1 MNISEV
7 KIRKVEGKERFKAWA
22 TITFEDCFRI
32 HGLKVIEGE
41 NGLFVAMPSR
51 KLPNGEFID
60 TAYPLN
66 QELRET
72 IQGKILAEYNKEHSN
87 LKTPNPEESNEESSD
102 AD

>member
-22 TITFEDCFRI
+22 TITFDDCFRI
-32 HGLKVIEGE
+32 HGLKIIEGKD
-41 NGLFVAMPSR
+41 GAFVAMPSR

-72 IQGKILAEYNKEHSN
+72 IQEKVLAEYDN
-87 LKTPNPEESNEESSD
+87 LDTTNPEEGE
-102 AD
+102 